1 MLRDPATIRQSSS
14 DQDPD
19 ASFRARMRDR
29 LGIDPGGPIKW
40 DRKTHRF
47 PGKGKNGRPDQKKCG
62 WYVGF
67 EDRKGGQFGDHSQ
80 GYSKPGFNWQLNNGK
95 NYEPPSEEERARW
108 KAAKTEQDR
117 RKRELQERAAVEVN
131 AALQASVKPK
141 ASHPYLKA
149 KGISSAFGRLKL
161 LKAGTEGLEKD
172 GKPWTPDTDELLVPM
187 QLKSKIVNVQRIHPD
202 GAKFFWPKAKVTG
215 ASHIVASMKIDKADP
230 FLYLTE
236 GWATAWSISECSDNA
251 CIVAFGTSG
260 LAPAMERIRASR
272 TLGKA
277 RVVIA
282 ADNDR
287 WSNNGNTPNPG
298 VSIARLAAKKHG
310 AEVAIPDF
318 VDLSTKPTDFN
329 DLHQLEG
336 AEAVLEWLDPAR
348 AGDAVISDGPEPE
361 PEELYDP
368 DPGETAAPEKKPR
381 KPKLHR
387 LADNQLAALLPE
399 EARERFVYDPTR
411 GWFHA
416 SRPKWDWRQYKAVGT
431 LHRSLQALAKTD
443 AETAGGELLLGNP
456 TIQGAITFVKY
467 DVEARPPWD
476 GDPML
481 AGLPGGGVLDLS
493 TGEARA
499 SRRRDFVTRRL
510 GVVPDPKA
518 RPPELFLG
526 MIRDM
531 TSDMATADWLL
542 AWLGYVLTGHT
553 IVTDH
558 AVPLLIGDAGSGK
571 TTLLNLL
578 AHLLGGSGDDGY
590 AAKFP
595 ADVIVERLRSREKHP
610 QWMVKCL
617 NGPRLAIGTEIP
629 ERSRLD
635 VGMFKEFTGG
645 EAVTANQ
652 MRMDSI
658 TFQPSAKLIFYGNT
672 VPAMPGWDPGL
683 QRRLVITNCT
693 AKPKEERDEGLYAKL
708 VKEGPAIL
716 HYLADQAAQG
726 YGRHLEKGLWLPAPS
741 RLSEDAT
748 LTVLKDHDV
757 LGEAI
762 RATLTFTGSEL
773 STVTPRDLRQAL
785 KKWYDVEGHNTDKVP
800 PPQAIASE
808 IRAEAKRQDSHAWKS
823 NRHGRPWLGISLAQ

>member
-1 MLRDPATIRQSSS
+1 
-14 DQDPD
+14 
-19 ASFRARMRDR
+19 MREALD
-29 LGIDPGGPIKW
+29 IDPGSPIRW
-40 DRKTHRF
+40 DRKTYKF
-47 PGKGKNGRPDQKKCG
+47 PGKGKGARNKSA

-67 EDRKGGQFGDHSQ
+67 DCRSGGQFGDFSQ
-80 GYSKPGFNWQLNNGK
+80 GTPAKGINWQLDGDS
-95 NYEPPSEEERARW
+95 PPVTPEQRAKWAKDKVDRERQKLERQRI
-108 KAAKTEQDR
+108 AA
-117 RKRELQERAAVEVN
+117 QEVRAALHAGV
-131 AALQASVKPK
+131 AATD
-141 ASHPYLKA
+141 HPYLKR
-149 KGISSAFGRLKL
+149 KGVTGRNRSLKVV
-161 LKAGTEGLEKD
+161 KAGTEGLTMK
-172 GKPWTPDTDELLVPM
+172 GKPWRVRVDTLLVPM
-187 QLKSKIVNVQRIHPD
+187 RAGGKVVNAQRIAPD
-202 GAKFFWPKAKVTG
+202 GEKLFWPGALVTG
-215 ASHIVASMKIDKADP
+215 ATLIVASRKLDKAKP
-230 FLYLTE
+230 FIFLTE
-236 GWATAWSISECSDNA
+236 GWVTAWSISECTGKP
-251 CIVAFGTSG
+251 CVVAFGTSG
-260 LAPAMERIRASR
+260 LAPAMELIRVHR
-272 TLGKA
+272 NLGKA
-277 RVVIA
+277 RVIIA

-287 WSNNGNTPNPG
+287 WSTLSDNTPNPG
-298 VSIARLAAKKHG
+298 VSIARLAAKDHD
-310 AEVAIPDF
+310 AEVAVPDF
-318 VDLSTKPTDFN
+318 ADLSTKPTDFN

-336 AEAVLEWLDPAR
+336 AEAVLDWLDPAR
-348 AGDAVISDGPEPE
+348 AGDAVIIDGPEPE
-361 PEELYDP
+361 PEPEEFHDP
-368 DPGETAAPEKKPR
+368 DPGERPAPAPKQRKPKPR
-381 KPKLHR
+381 KAKLHR
-387 LADNQLAALLPE
+387 LADNQLAALLPK

-416 SRPKWDWRQYKAVGT
+416 SRPKWDWRKYKAVGT
-431 LHRSLQALAKTD
+431 LHRSLQALAKRD
-443 AETAGGELLLGNP
+443 AEAAGGELLLGNP
-456 TIQGAITFVKY
+456 TVQGAITFVKY
-467 DVEARPPWD
+467 DVEARRPWD

-558 AVPLLIGDAGSGK
+558 AVPFLIGDAGSGK

-635 VGMFKEFTGG
+635 VGMFKELTGG

-693 AKPKEERDEGLYAKL
+693 AKPKEERDEGLYAEL

-741 RLSEDAT
+741 RLSEDTT

-773 STVTPRDLRQAL
+773 STVTPGDLRREL
-785 KKWYDVEGHNTDKVP
+785 KKWYEVEGHNADKLP

-808 IRAEAKRQDSHAWKS
+808 IRAEAKRQGLRASKS
-823 NRHGRPWLGISLAQ
+823 NRHGRPWLGISLRHD